1 MSERAALAGYA
12 AAPVNPREGSGMGDT
27 IFGKIIR
34 REIPA
39 DIVFENDDVVGF
51 RDLNPQAP
59 VHVLFIPK
67 KPLPTL
73 DDAQPADAELLGK
86 VLLAAAGYA
95 RQEGLAEQGYRTVIN
110 CNEHGGQTVFHL
122 HVHLLAGRRMS
133 WPPG

>member
-1 MSERAALAGYA
+1 
-12 AAPVNPREGSGMGDT
+12 MGDT

-39 DIVFENDDVVGF
+39 DIVYENDDVVGF

-59 VHVLFIPK
+59 VHVLFIPRQ
-67 KPLPTL
+67 PLPTL
-73 DDAQPADAELLGK
+73 NAAQPKDAELLGK
-86 VLLAAAGYA
+86 VLLAAADYA
-95 RQEGLAEQGYRTVIN
+95 RQEGFAEEGYRTVIN

-122 HVHLLAGRRMS
+122 HVHLLAGRRMT

>member
-1 MSERAALAGYA
+1 
-12 AAPVNPREGSGMGDT
+12 MGDT
-27 IFGKIIR
+27 IFGKIVR

-39 DIVFENDDVVGF
+39 DIVYETDDVLAF

-67 KPLPTL
+67 RAIATL
-73 DDAQPADAELLGK
+73 NDAVAADAQLLGK
-86 VLLAAAGYA
+86 LLLAAADYA
-95 RQEGLAEQGYRTVIN
+95 KREGFDKDGYRTVVN

-122 HVHLLAGRRMS
+122 HVHLLAGRRMT

>member
-1 MSERAALAGYA
+1 
-12 AAPVNPREGSGMGDT
+12 MGDT

-39 DIVFENDDVVGF
+39 DIVYESEDVVGF

-67 KPLPTL
+67 QPLPTL
-73 DDAQPADAELLGK
+73 NDAQPKDAELLGK
-86 VLLAAAGYA
+86 VLLAAADYA
-95 RQEGLAEQGYRTVIN
+95 RQEGFAEQGYRTVIN

-122 HVHLLAGRRMS
+122 HVHLLAGRRMT

>member
-1 MSERAALAGYA
+1 
-12 AAPVNPREGSGMGDT
+12 MGDT

-39 DIVFENDDVVGF
+39 DIVYENDDVVGF

-67 KPLPTL
+67 QPLPTL
-73 DDAQPADAELLGK
+73 NDAQPEDAELLGR
-86 VLLAAAGYA
+86 VLLAAADYA
-95 RQEGLAEQGYRTVIN
+95 RKEGFAEQGYRTVIN

-122 HVHLLAGRRMS
+122 HVHLLAGRRMT

>member
-1 MSERAALAGYA
+1 
-12 AAPVNPREGSGMGDT
+12 MGDT

-39 DIVFENDDVVGF
+39 DIVYENDDVVGF

-59 VHVLFIPK
+59 VHVLFIPRQ
-67 KPLPTL
+67 PLPTL
-73 DDAQPADAELLGK
+73 NDAQPKDAELLGK
-86 VLLAAAGYA
+86 VLLAAADYA
-95 RQEGLAEQGYRTVIN
+95 RQEGFAEEGYRTVIN

-122 HVHLLAGRRMS
+122 HVHLLAGRRMT

>member
-1 MSERAALAGYA
+1 
-12 AAPVNPREGSGMGDT
+12 MGDT

-34 REIPA
+34 HEIPA
-39 DIVFENDDVVGF
+39 DIVFENDDVLGF

-59 VHVLFIPK
+59 VHVLFVPR

-73 DDAQPADAELLGK
+73 NDAQPADAELLGK
-86 VLLAAAGYA
+86 LLLAAADYA

-110 CNEHGGQTVFHL
+110 CNEYGGQTVFHL
-122 HVHLLAGRRMS
+122 HVHLLGGRRLH

>member
-1 MSERAALAGYA
+1 
-12 AAPVNPREGSGMGDT
+12 MGDT

-39 DIVFENDDVVGF
+39 DIVYENDDVVGF

-59 VHVLFIPK
+59 VHVLFIPRQ
-67 KPLPTL
+67 PLPTL
-73 DDAQPADAELLGK
+73 NAAHPKDAELLGK
-86 VLLAAAGYA
+86 VLLAAADYA
-95 RQEGLAEQGYRTVIN
+95 RQEGFAEEGYRTVIN

-122 HVHLLAGRRMS
+122 HVHLLAGRRMT